1 VTTER
6 RQSAAIWVDAVPVEQ
21 RVRPGEQA
29 VFAIGVENRGA
40 SAQTQEVTIEGL
52 PPAWVKIDYDSRS
65 VAFPR
70 ERRSGTARV
79 SVPID
84 AEAGRHEFEI
94 VARAGSEEASAKAV
108 IDVQSVD
115 MRPLAPGLSLTPTSI
130 EMVAGQGEERLRIEV
145 RNVGS
150 RETEYRPSVE
160 GLASNWYRL
169 APPIRI
175 AAGATVIT
183 ELWLAPPR
191 TAEAGSHRFSVR
203 FQATDFPDVSDDISG
218 ELRVRPAVD
227 EGAPSNGPVSGGA
240 STPVPPPPPPPPP
253 PPIGDTTPVVPV
265 EDESPVLPPDAQLAP
280 STQFRFGAGRVSEQA
295 MLTVQNRSRIRERYE
310 VAVLGLPEDWYTITA
325 DDVSLEAGATQQ
337 IPLRLSPHPGPEYPA
352 GEYHFRVR
360 IAPRGFPQAATEIQ
374 AILTIEGVEA
384 FELRLEPPQAT
395 GRTVSYQ
402 MTLRNTGT
410 RPLQLDVDGSDP
422 EGRVKF
428 KVPAIPEVD
437 AGREVTLPLVVGARR
452 GGIIGSPETFD
463 FRVNARPAGT
473 TAGGR
478 TFDAR
483 LVHKP
488 MLSRRVPVI
497 AGFFGALIAS
507 VLLLVAW
514 APRHVEGFA
523 HWGGCKVHNGP
534 ECVAALV
541 TSTPPATPTTAPTS
555 APSTATPTLTATAA
569 LQGAVCTNDPNRRSQ
584 VPELAIGATAF
595 ADDRSNIRNSPEV
608 TQGNIVGQVR
618 LADIPNSADHER
630 ARTVTILRGPVCQ
643 GDFIWW
649 EVRSEFYSLDGWVVE
664 HDGSEVNLSPT
675 P

>member
-1 VTTER
+1 MTTDR
-6 RQSAAIWVDAVPVEQ
+6 RQSAAIWVDAIPVEQ

-40 SAQTQEVTIEGL
+40 SAQTQAVTIEGL
-52 PPAWVKIDYDSRS
+52 PSAWVHIEYDSRS
-65 VAFPR
+65 IAFPR
-70 ERRSGTARV
+70 ERRSGTVRV
-79 SVPID
+79 SVPVD
-84 AEAGRHEFEI
+84 AEGGRHEFEI
-94 VARAGSEEASAKAV
+94 VARAGSEEASAKVV
-108 IDVQSVD
+108 IDVQAVE
-115 MRPLAPGLSLTPTSI
+115 MRPLAPGLSLTPSTI
-130 EMVAGQGEERLRIEV
+130 EMTAGQGEERLRLEV

-175 AAGATVIT
+175 AGGATAIT

-203 FQATDFPDVSDDISG
+203 FQATDFPDVSDDIAG
-218 ELRVRPAVD
+218 ELRVRPAPIED
-227 EGAPSNGPVSGGA
+227 GAGSNGPMVL
-240 STPVPPPPPPPPP
+240 PLPPPPPPPPP
-253 PPIGDTTPVVPV
+253 PPIGGGTAPPVVI

-295 MLTVQNRSRIRERYE
+295 MLTVQNPSRIRERYE
-310 VAVLGLPEDWYTITA
+310 IAVLGLPDDWYTITA

-352 GEYHFRVR
+352 GEYHFSVR
-360 IAPRGFPQAATEIQ
+360 IAPRGFPQAATELQ
-374 AILTIEGVEA
+374 AILMIEGVES
-384 FELRLEPPQAT
+384 FELRLEPPQAV
-395 GRTVSYQ
+395 GRTVRYQ

-410 RPLQLDVDGSDP
+410 RPLQLEVDGSDP

-428 KVPAIPEVD
+428 KVPPIPELE
-437 AGREVTLPLVVGARR
+437 AGRELALPLVVGARR

-463 FRVNARPAGT
+463 FRINARPVAT
-473 TAGGR
+473 TTGGR

-483 LVHKP
+483 LVHRP

-497 AGFFGALIAS
+497 AGFLGALIAA

-514 APRHVEGFA
+514 SPRHVEGFA

-541 TSTPPATPTTAPTS
+541 TSTPSPTATTAPTS
-555 APSTATPTLTATAA
+555 GPSTATPTTTGTAA
-569 LQGAVCTNDPNRRSQ
+569 VEGAVCTNDPNRRSE
-584 VPELAIGATAF
+584 VPELAIGVTAF

-608 TQGNIVGQVR
+608 AQGNIVGQVR
-618 LADIPNSADHER
+618 LADISNAADHER
-630 ARTVTILRGPVCQ
+630 ARTVTILRGPVCT

-649 EVRSEFYSLDGWVVE
+649 EVHSDFYGLDGWVVE
-664 HDGSEVNLSPT
+664 HDGTEINLSPT